1 MLLFHVFLMVFMK
14 VLESSVLSFGMCG
27 FVIVDISLA
36 FVKHDCANA
45 RYGFCELEMVDF
57 SLVL

>member
-1 MLLFHVFLMVFMK
+1 MLLFHVFWMVFMK

-36 FVKHDCANA
+36 FLNIIEQMLDMDSVN
-45 RYGFCELEMVDF
+45 
-57 SLVL
+57 